1 MKVIMS
7 NITIGTVDLKKN
19 NKKMIVYGNINKTDY
34 IINYKR
40 IVYEWLGNF
49 IKIIEQQRVSG
60 YVA

>member
-40 IVYEWLGNF
+40 IVYE
-49 IKIIEQQRVSG
+49 
-60 YVA
+60 